1 MAYDFTSLSPADFED
16 LVRDLLGEELG
27 VRLEAFG
34 AGPDGGM
41 DGRHATASG
50 EIVLQAKHYSGSTYR
65 ALKAKMKRERGSID
79 QLSPARYILA
89 TSRSLS
95 PANKHELASIIGP
108 SLKSEADIFGAS
120 DLNALIRTF
129 PAIEKSHIK
138 LWLTGAAILERV
150 VHSAAHTFNNITR
163 GEIEAKVRVYAPNP
177 SLNGARD
184 TLEHHH
190 VVIISGPPG
199 VGKTTLA
206 EMLSY
211 AYIAE
216 NWELVAIRSLDDG
229 LASIEDTKKQIF
241 LFDDFLGKVA
251 LDRRALS
258 HNDSDLARF
267 IRRVRTSPNA
277 RFILT
282 TRAYI
287 FEEARRVSEH
297 LADQQLNISKY
308 VLDVGVY
315 TRRIKAR
322 ILYNHLLNAGMPP
335 EHITALV
342 ESGDIAKIVDHRN
355 YNPRIIDW
363 MTDVTRVGSLKPETY
378 PAAFL
383 DALTHP
389 GRLWDIA
396 FRTHISRPCQ
406 HLLFALFFSSE
417 YGVSIETLRVAYQA
431 LHPHLCGKYGE
442 PHDHKDFEESLK
454 ILEGGFIT
462 ITGKDVRFVN
472 PSLRDYLTEYLDDVA
487 LLSEFAMI
495 ANQSDWAQSVWQHGK
510 RVLNS
515 ADALKTLAESFLGV
529 AEKLLRLPVWTRTR
543 EGSVQMLSALG
554 LSNTDRIELLIAWWE
569 ASANNRFIDLA
580 LTLAQAPIDGLD
592 SWRDG
597 GEVIELV
604 AKLRDGD
611 YFDEL
616 PCATALADALEKGII
631 EMIRRGMPSDEL
643 ENISDTVDNWKRT
656 LGDQIPQ
663 AIDEAIQSEF
673 ENVDNIVSE
682 IDSDSTL
689 RDHIKAL
696 RKLGSRATI
705 PALVLDRAIATVEE
719 RIAAIGEQTSVSKS
733 PSFSAPAPSDGDNF
747 DDVALGNLFA
757 TLLAS

>member
-1 MAYDFTSLSPADFED
+1 MTYDFAGISPADFED

-27 VRLEAFG
+27 VRFEAFA
-34 AGPDGGM
+34 AGPDGGV
-41 DGRHATASG
+41 DGRHALGRDA
-50 EIVLQAKHYSGSTYR
+50 IVMQAKHYAGSSYPS
-65 ALKAKMKRERGSID
+65 LKTTMKRERASID
-79 QLSPARYILA
+79 KLSAARYILA
-89 TSRSLS
+89 TSRPLS
-95 PANKHELASIIGP
+95 PANKHELADIIGP
-108 SLKSEADIFGAS
+108 ALQSEADIFGPR
-120 DLNALIRTF
+120 DLNTLIRKF
-129 PAIEKSHIK
+129 PLIEKSHIK
-138 LWLTGAAILERV
+138 LWLTGSAILERV
-150 VHSAAHTFNNITR
+150 VRSAAHTFNNITR
-163 GEIEAKVRVYAPNP
+163 AEIEAKVRVFAPNP

-184 TLEHHH
+184 TLEAHH

-229 LASIEDTKKQIF
+229 LASIEDTRKQVF
-241 LFDDFLGKVA
+241 FFDDFLGKVA

-322 ILYNHLLNAGMPP
+322 ILYNHLLSAGTPHA
-335 EHITALV
+335 HITALV
-342 ESGDIAKIVDHRN
+342 DSGDIAKIVDHRN

-363 MTDVTRVGSLKPETY
+363 MTDVTRIGRLKPETY
-378 PAAFL
+378 PSAFL

-396 FRTHISRPCQ
+396 FRTHISKTCQ

-417 YGVSIETLRVAYQA
+417 YGVTIEKLRVAYDA
-431 LHPHLCGKYGE
+431 LHPHLCAKYGE
-442 PHDHKDFEESLK
+442 PHDPKDFEEALK

-462 ITGKDVRFVN
+462 ITGKDVRLVN
-472 PSLRDYLTEYLDDVA
+472 PSLRDYLTEYLDDSV
-487 LLSEFAMI
+487 LLCEFAI
-495 ANQSDWAQSVWQHGK
+495 VARQTDWARAVWQHGK
-510 RVLNS
+510 RV
-515 ADALKTLAESFLGV
+515 AKTAEALKAVAESFLVV

-543 EGSVQMLSALG
+543 EGSVQMLSADG
-554 LSNTDRIELLIAWWE
+554 LSNTDRIELLIAWWG
-569 ASANNRFIDLA
+569 ASHDQRFADLA
-580 LTLAQAPIDGLD
+580 LALARAPIDGLD
-592 SWRDG
+592 LWRDG

-611 YFDEL
+611 YFEDL
-616 PCATALADALEKGII
+616 PCATELADSLEHEII
-631 EMIRRGMPSDEL
+631 DMIRRGMPSDEL
-643 ENISDTVDNWKRT
+643 ENISDAVDLWNCT
-656 LGDQIPQ
+656 LGDEIPR
-663 AIDEAIQSEF
+663 AIDEAITTEF
-673 ENVDNIVSE
+673 ENVQSVVSD
-682 IDSDSTL
+682 IDLDSTL
-689 RDHIKAL
+689 KDHIKTL

-719 RIAAIGEQTSVSKS
+719 RIAEVEEKTSVSKS
-733 PSFSAPAPSDGDNF
+733 PSFSAPTPVEGDAF

-757 TLLAS
+757 TLIAR